1 MSRSVAGLPAGS
13 RLSDYISLG
22 AVAKAVP
29 LEAVRSALSET
40 GRESERVRDL
50 PAHVM
55 VYYVIALALYMQ
67 VSYREVL
74 RCLLEGVRWLAGPGT
89 NITPACKSA
98 ISQARIRLGEAPLR
112 RLFETVCHPIATAA
126 TAATAA
132 TPGSTPGSYYR
143 GWRLVSLD
151 GTTLDVPDTRSNADY
166 FGRASAAHGE
176 TAFPQLRLVGLMET
190 GTHVVFAASLGPYTT
205 SEMRLSRSVIPH
217 LERGMLCVADR
228 LFTNFDLFELAASTG
243 AELLWRIRKDA
254 RLPITERLSDGSY
267 LSEIRPSWRPRQRGK
282 QKGKQKG
289 KQRERG
295 ARDRRCSC
303 IRLRVIEYKLP
314 LVRRAEPLYRL
325 VTTILDP
332 HAAPASELAAL
343 YHERWEMEGAFDEL
357 KTHLRGGSQVVLRS
371 KTPELVRQ
379 EVYGLLLAHYAV
391 RGLMHEAALGDPSGA
406 RDPDTLSFTHAVRVV
421 RRSLPR
427 FAAISPS
434 GPATGVATPAR

>member
-1 MSRSVAGLPAGS
+1 MSRSVAGLSAGS

-29 LEAVRSALSET
+29 LGEVQAVLAET
-40 GRESERVRDL
+40 GKQSERVRDL

-89 NITPACKSA
+89 RITPAAKSA
-98 ISQARIRLGEAPLR
+98 ISQARKRLGEVPLR
-112 RLFETVCHPIATAA
+112 RLFERVSHPIASR
-126 TAATAA
+126 A
-132 TPGSTPGSYYR
+132 TPGSFYH

-151 GTTLDVPDTRSNADY
+151 GTTMDVPDTKANARA
-166 FGRASAAHGE
+166 FGRASASRGE
-176 TAFPQLRLVGLMET
+176 TAFPQLRVVGLMET
-190 GTHVVFAASLGPYTT
+190 GTHVVFAATVGSYDV
-205 SEMRLSRSVIPH
+205 SEVRLAPSVIPH

-228 LFTNFDLFELAASTG
+228 LFTHFDLFQQAASTG
-243 AELLWRIRKDA
+243 ADLLWRIRKDA
-254 RLPITERLSDGSY
+254 RLSLSERLADGSY
-267 LSEIRPSWRPRQRGK
+267 LSELKPTWHSRAK
-282 QKGKQKG
+282 
-289 KQRERG
+289 
-295 ARDRRCSC
+295 DRRPLR
-303 IRLRVIEYKLP
+303 IRVIEYKLP
-314 LVRRAEPLYRL
+314 GVKNVKGADSLYRL

-371 KTPELVRQ
+371 KTPDLVRQ

-391 RGLMHEAALGDPSGA
+391 RGLMHEAALGDPAGA

-421 RRSLPR
+421 RRSLPH
-427 FAAISPS
+427 FAAIPPS
-434 GPATGVATPAR
+434 GAANGVATPAR

>member
-1 MSRSVAGLPAGS
+1 MSRSVGSIAGLPAGS

-29 LEAVRSALSET
+29 LAAVRSALSET

-55 VYYVIALALYMQ
+55 VYYVIALAFYMQ

-89 NITPACKSA
+89 KITPACKSA

-112 RLFETVCHPIATAA
+112 RLFETVCHPIATP
-126 TAATAA
+126 T
-132 TPGSTPGSYYR
+132 TPGSYYHQ
-143 GWRLVSLD
+143 WRLVSLD
-151 GTTLDVPDTRSNADY
+151 GTTLDVPDTRSNAAC

-176 TAFPQLRLVGLMET
+176 TAFPQLRLVGLMEK
-190 GTHVVFAASLGPYTT
+190 GTHVIFAASLGPYTT
-205 SEMRLSRSVIPH
+205 SEIRLSRSVIPH

-228 LFTNFDLFELAASTG
+228 LFTNFDCFEQAASTG

-254 RLPITERLSDGSY
+254 RLPLIERLSDGSY
-267 LSEIRPSWRPRQRGK
+267 LSEIRPSWRK
-282 QKGKQKG
+282 AVKKGVKG
-289 KQRERG
+289 VKEK
-295 ARDRRCSC
+295 ARRRM
-303 IRLRVIEYKLP
+303 RRMRRMRVRVIEYKLP
-314 LVRRAEPLYRL
+314 GVQGAEPLYRL
-325 VTTILDP
+325 VSTILDP
-332 HAAPASELAAL
+332 KAAPANELAAL

-357 KTHLRGGSQVVLRS
+357 KTHLRGGSRVVLRS

-379 EVYGLLLAHYAV
+379 EVHGLLLAHYAV
-391 RGLMHEAALGDPSGA
+391 RGLMLEAALSDPAGA

-427 FAAISPS
+427 FAAIPPS
-434 GPATGVATPAR
+434 GPAEGVATLAR